1 MSFFVSDTTPCSE
14 PKTLELQRFSV
25 DYKNGGVTG
34 MMTGRESYSA
44 VAMVTGAKSRE
55 GSRTRWFVKSIV
67 RSTNRDFQNKI

>member
-1 MSFFVSDTTPCSE
+1 
-14 PKTLELQRFSV
+14 V

-34 MMTGRESYSA
+34 MMTGRESHSA

-67 RSTNRDFQNKI
+67 RSTNRDFQTKI